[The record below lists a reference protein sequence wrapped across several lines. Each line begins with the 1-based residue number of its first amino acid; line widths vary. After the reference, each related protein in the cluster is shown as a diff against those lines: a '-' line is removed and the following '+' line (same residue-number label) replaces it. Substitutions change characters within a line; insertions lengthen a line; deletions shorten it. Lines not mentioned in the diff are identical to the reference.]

1 MKVPLRQQIEHAL
14 NDMSEPL
21 LLTERD
27 TPGFRKRLAREAQV
41 VMDAFVRSGVLTHVT
56 VHVVDGPEPLIEVH
70 YREPK
75 RVQAVCVRL
84 SPLG

>member
-1 MKVPLRQQIEHAL
+1 MSTPLQHQIERAL

-27 TPGFRKRLAREAQV
+27 TPSFRKRLAREAKG
-41 VMDAFVRSGVLTHVT
+41 VMNTFVRSGALTHFV
-56 VHVVDGPEPLIEVH
+56 VHVVDGPEPIIEVH

-75 RVQAVCVRL
+75 RVQAVCIRL
-84 SPLG
+84 SPVG